1 MPLRYCRGTVAPG
14 VTLSTDMGHST
25 TNGAVLLT
33 AVVAAAALLLPACGD
48 APLGSVG
55 RRSSGW
61 INEPT
66 VATTTTVPVTI
77 PSAITSDELQW
88 SNDDIVN
95 NSLDDPAATVAT
107 VFARRE
113 GDRFIQAS
121 RAEIAVALPGVGFP
135 ARVPYGAKW
144 VSSQLVVESS
154 GLVSDDPSAA
164 FGIWSAEPYTR
175 SRSVAQM
182 AVLRVALDPD
192 SIAELAEATEPPSCT
207 RFSDQ
212 NTDTCDILDIA
223 GRTTWKLSGSGGITL
238 IWFDDTYRY
247 ELFGRGYLREETLLE
262 MAEVMVPLAQLEP
275 ASS

>member
-1 MPLRYCRGTVAPG
+1 MGQSSSSRI
-14 VTLSTDMGHST
+14 TL
-25 TNGAVLLT
+25 V
-33 AVVAAAALLLPACGD
+33 AVVVTTASLLLAACGE

-55 RRSSGW
+55 RRSSEW
-61 INEPT
+61 INDPT

-77 PSAITSDELQW
+77 PTAISSAELAW
-88 SNDDIVN
+88 SNDQIGNDR
-95 NSLDDPAATVAT
+95 LDDPRATVAE

-121 RAEIAVALPGVGFP
+121 RAEIVVALPGVGFP

-144 VSSQLVVESS
+144 VSSQLVIEST

-182 AVLRVALDPD
+182 AVLRVALDPE
-192 SIAELAEATEPPSCT
+192 SIAELAEATDPPSCG
-207 RFSDQ
+207 RFSDR
-212 NTDTCDILDIA
+212 NTDTCDIIEIG
-223 GRTTWKLSGSGGITL
+223 GRTTWKLVGSGGTTL

-247 ELFGRGYLREETLLE
+247 ELFGRSYLREETLLE
-262 MAEVMVPLAQLEP
+262 MAEVMVPLAQLGP
-275 ASS
+275 GSS